1 MSTITEREISISI
14 PGAVNARK
22 FDEHELS
29 YCMKA
34 VDFIVELE
42 DRFLFIEI
50 KDPPRHSLA
59 QKETEKFIQQFCS
72 GNLDQELYYKYR
84 DTFIYEWA
92 SGNIKKKIFYLLLI
106 DIEELTEAELLN
118 RGDEL
123 RRKLPVAGPTTG
135 VWKRKI
141 VSDCMVFNLE
151 TWNKHLSQYQAKRL
165 SPDA

>member
-1 MSTITEREISISI
+1 MSTITERDISISI
-14 PGAVNARK
+14 PEAAKARK

-42 DRFLFIEI
+42 DRVLFIEI
-50 KDPPRHSLA
+50 KDPPRHSHA
-59 QKETEKFIQQFCS
+59 RKEAEKFIQQFRS

-106 DIEELTEAELLN
+106 DIEELSEAELLN
-118 RGDEL
+118 RSDEL
-123 RRKLPVAGPTTG
+123 RRKLPVAGPSTG
-135 VWKRKI
+135 DWKKRI

-151 TWNKHLSQYQAKRL
+151 SWNEYLTHYQANRL
-165 SPDA
+165 SSDA